1 LKGNKNMAPLAVV
14 AIVAGS
20 LFATG
25 TAVKPYSPAV
35 GSTMQA
41 AGVGTLVGGAIGA
54 AAGAGSGLAGA
65 IGTSTTAGTV
75 ALSAGIGAG
84 TGVVVDRYY
93 VNNFNR

>member
-1 LKGNKNMAPLAVV
+1 MAPIAVV

-25 TAVKPYSPAV
+25 TVVKPVAPVV
-35 GSTMQA
+35 GSTLQA
-41 AGVGTLVGGAIGA
+41 AGVGTLVGGAIGT
-54 AAGAGSGLAGA
+54 AAGAGSGLASA

-84 TGVVVDRYY
+84 SAVVVDRFY
-93 VNNFNR
+93 VNNFNN

>member
-1 LKGNKNMAPLAVV
+1 MAPLAVV

-20 LFATG
+20 LFVSG
-25 TAVKPYSPAV
+25 TAVKPHMPVV
-35 GSTMQA
+35 GSTLQA

-54 AAGAGSGLAGA
+54 AAGAGSGVASAL
-65 IGTSTTAGTV
+65 GTSTTAGTV

-84 TGVVVDRYY
+84 TGVAVDRLY